1 MGQRSR
7 VWPARGGKARVAAAL
22 LVVWWAALPQ
32 AVLGEDA
39 AKQEATEPTELT
51 LEADAVEE
59 EPGEEAEANRDE
71 SEPSSDDTNAEDADA
86 EDVNRGKDHPERIRL
101 TAMLSTVYMNA
112 SIHFD
117 EHGEERHRSESMYIN
132 ASILPPA
139 GKTVLKY
146 RIEKYHDMVTSTGEK
161 IELNNR
167 HHHHGDHWQEFNRH
181 HHNRDEQLRMSLH
194 IERPRIPAQR
204 IKRVAADIELK
215 VSEGPKMRVELAPVE
230 KYFDK
235 DIRIK
240 NIEDCQLRMER
251 KAKDRLRV
259 EYRGEGWE
267 NLDEVRF
274 LDKAGNELPSRG
286 WSGGGLHPGTGYW
299 REYRFEMPDGGKVIV
314 DIWKGV
320 RVVPGLFELK
330 DVPLPGAPSPEDE
343 VDISR
348 SEPASPPAAKTPLPT
363 AAA

>member
-22 LVVWWAALPQ
+22 LVVWWAALPR

-39 AKQEATEPTELT
+39 AKREASEPTEMT

-71 SEPSSDDTNAEDADA
+71 SEPSSDDTNATDADA
-86 EDVNRGKDHPERIRL
+86 EDVNRGKDHPARIRL

-117 EHGEERHRSESMYIN
+117 EQGAERHRSESMHIN
-132 ASILPPA
+132 ASILPPTGMA
-139 GKTVLKY
+139 VLQY
-146 RIEKYHDMVTSTGEK
+146 RIDRYHDMVTSAGEK
-161 IELNNR
+161 IELSNR
-167 HHHHGDHWQEFNRH
+167 HRQLRDRWQEFNRH
-181 HHNRDEQLRMSLH
+181 HHNRDDQLRMSLH
-194 IERPRIPAQR
+194 IERPRIPAPR
-204 IKRVAADIELK
+204 IKRVAADLELK

-230 KYFDK
+230 KYLDK

-240 NIEDCQLRMER
+240 NIEDCRLRMQR

-274 LDKAGNELPSRG
+274 LDKAGNELQSRG
-286 WSGGGLHPGTGYW
+286 YSGGGLHPGTGYY
-299 REYRFEMPDGGKVIV
+299 REYRFHMPDHGKVIV
-314 DIWKGV
+314 DVWSGV
-320 RVVPGLFELK
+320 RVVPGLLELE
-330 DVPLPGAPSPEDE
+330 DVPLPGAPSPEEE

-348 SEPASPPAAKTPLPT
+348 SEPASPPAAKNPLPT